1 MRHTEAPPGL
11 TAGFKTRERC
21 EQVVAPDL
29 LDHLRAAYNDD
40 SEVTFDARWDAVR
53 TVDLLALDDFGA
65 QSDTA
70 WAREKLYQLVNYRVN
85 NDHPTVVTSNWTER
99 EFAFYHGR
107 IASRLKAA
115 VHVHIAAPDAR
126 GKIARGV

>member
-1 MRHTEAPPGL
+1 MKCTIQGTTSQE
-11 TAGFKTRERC
+11 T
-21 EQVVAPDL
+21 
-29 LDHLRAAYNDD
+29 
-40 SEVTFDARWDAVR
+40 DARWDAAC

-85 NDHPTVVTSNWTER
+85 NDLPTVVTSNWTER
-99 EFAFYHGR
+99 EFAFYHSR

-126 GKIARGV
+126 GKIAREANL